1 MVETTVE
8 KETEESLSCFHCG
21 QPVRDS
27 HVMLDNRYFCCRGC
41 QTVYQIL
48 NDNNLCDYY
57 QYEKHPGSTQNQS
70 AGDFTFLDEPSIRKK
85 ILIFESADYAKAEFF
100 VPAIHCISCL
110 WLLEN
115 IQKICGG
122 VIKSEVNF
130 SAKRVTIT
138 YHPQQVALSAIANAM
153 QVIGY
158 PPQINLDTQPNKVTF
173 NKSLIAKIAIAG
185 FAFGN
190 IMLLSFPEYLGME
203 NNGGELN
210 RLFSYLILALSVPV
224 TFYSGNDY
232 FINAWKS
239 FKQKQLNIDVP
250 IAIGLAALFLRSSYD
265 IITHT
270 GPGYMD
276 SLSGL
281 VFFLLIG
288 RWFQD
293 KTFESLAFDR
303 DYQSYF
309 PLSVQKR
316 IAEGYKAILVLD
328 LAPQDVIQIR
338 NMEVIPT
345 DAELLSDEACIDY
358 SFVTGEARPSKV
370 KKGETVFAGGR
381 LLGTPV
387 LLEVIK
393 KTSQSHLTSL
403 WNNEAFQKP
412 KESKYK
418 KIIDYAAQRFTW
430 AVLLLTIVTGIFW
443 YQHDREQMWLVIT
456 SVLMVACPCALA
468 LAAPFTYGNMMR
480 KLGRFGLYLKNAD
493 VIERLA
499 KADTII
505 FDKTGTITFGN
516 AHIAWKGFAEED
528 ELLNIQAI
536 TASSTHPLSMLIA
549 KSLQS
554 DSSITIEKIV
564 EKPGKGIEAYVNGVV
579 YQIGSADFVGTIKP
593 TLQQASYVF
602 VGINNEVRGYF
613 EITTFIRSGL
623 QQLISKLRNFTLGL
637 LSGDNE
643 SDLKRMQTFFGKA
656 AEMRFNQSPHDKL
669 AYIQTLQN
677 HHKTV
682 VMLGD
687 GLNDSGAL
695 KQSDIGIAVTDDTG
709 VFTPACDGILQG
721 DKLQYL
727 DKIILLAKKST
738 RILKVA
744 FAISFFYNIIALS
757 FAVSGLLTPLVA
769 AILMPISSVSVV
781 GFATLAVN
789 ITSNKILKETS

>member
-1 MVETTVE
+1 
-8 KETEESLSCFHCG
+8 
-21 QPVRDS
+21 
-27 HVMLDNRYFCCRGC
+27 MLDNRYFCCRGC

-316 IAEGYKAILVLD
+316 IAEGYKA
-328 LAPQDVIQIR
+328 
-338 NMEVIPT
+338 
-345 DAELLSDEACIDY
+345 
-358 SFVTGEARPSKV
+358 
-370 KKGETVFAGGR
+370 KGETVFAGGR